1 MDETGKIP
9 VSEGIRS
16 EQLWESIENFEEGD
30 LLGLASVGNF
40 LKKLAEKKNDTP
52 LCLISQM
59 IIPCFQA
66 IGVLESQKDF
76 IDEIKALLLA
86 AENNEAGTEEADQLI
101 AKYFPENTGS
111 SEEVNEAEE
120 DAELIVTEEWFEG
133 LIQDDEMLQKFVSEI
148 KEHLENVQVALLELE
163 YDSANKENINTIFRA
178 FHTIKSSSAF
188 LGVKN
193 LEETAHY
200 IENMLALVRD
210 GEIQVSPELV
220 DIVFYSVGFVK
231 DLAEVFERAQYKNE
245 TIIKSFLGIDIRPII
260 RVIKKITAERRTKKI
275 GEILTELGKIDD
287 DKIQEILGRQKKE
300 NRRFGEI
307 ALEEKVVAEED
318 IAAAVQVQT
327 SQKNKFSYVKVA
339 SARLNDLVDMVG
351 ELVVNQSMIREE
363 VVSGIQ
369 VQERELRQLNLITT
383 NIKNIVL
390 SMGMVPIEE
399 VFNKLRVVIR
409 NASRETGKIVE
420 TVISG
425 EDTELDRNLIEAIH
439 DPLVHMVRNAV
450 DHGLE
455 ETAEREVL
463 GKKPVGLINISAEHK
478 GNGIQVTVRDDGK
491 GIDRER
497 IVQKALEKGL
507 IKKKDAPRYQ
517 ADEKLCYELM
527 FSPGFSTAKKV
538 TELSGRGVGLDVVR
552 MNLQK
557 VNGKVEIFSTAGEGT
572 SFLIKLPLTL
582 AIIDGFVTK
591 VGDERYIFSF
601 NLIKGIVVP
610 SEKNLRKMEDGEVI
624 LYDQGRHIPII
635 FTEKLISDTPVK
647 KNPAEYII
655 LLINYED
662 SLYGI
667 AVDEVLGKQEIVIK
681 SLNEVLREMNLFSGG
696 TIFGDGTIGF
706 VVDIDEFI
714 RKAQSDH

>member
-1 MDETGKIP
+1 MKDVEIIADTEDSDFLRIL
-9 VSEGIRS
+9 EN
-16 EQLWESIENFEEGD
+16 IEAFEEGD
-30 LLGLASVGNF
+30 LLGLTAINE
-40 LKKLAEKKNDTP
+40 LIKKLSEKNVNN
-52 LCLISQM
+52 LVGEISE
-59 IIPCFQA
+59 IIMPCFQGF
-66 IGVLESQKDF
+66 GVIDSQKTF
-76 IDEIKALLLA
+76 LDEVKMMLKSAK
-86 AENNEAGTEEADQLI
+86 ENKIGIEEAANVLS
-101 AKYFPENTGS
+101 KYFAQ
-111 SEEVNEAEE
+111 EESPGNCKAEE
-120 DAELIVTEEWFEG
+120 DTELIVTEEWFEG
-133 LIQDDEMLQKFVSEI
+133 LIQDEEMFRKFVSEI
-148 KEHLENVQVALLELE
+148 SEHLENVQLALLELE

-497 IVQKALEKGL
+497 IVEKAVEKEL
-507 IKKKDAPRYQ
+507 IKKDEAPRYL

-552 MNLQK
+552 MNLDK
-557 VNGKVEIFSTAGEGT
+557 IHGKIEVFSEKGQGT
-572 SFLIKLPLTL
+572 SFIIKLPLTL
-582 AIIDGFVTK
+582 AIIDGFVTR
-591 VGDERYIFSF
+591 VREERYIFSF
-601 NLIKGIVVP
+601 NLIKGIIVP
-610 SEKNLRKMEDGEVI
+610 TEENIRKMEDGEII
-624 LYDQGRHIPII
+624 LYDRERHIPII
-635 FTEKLISDTPVK
+635 FTEKLVTGNPVNK
-647 KNPAEYII
+647 RPGEYII

-714 RKAQSDH
+714 RKAQSDY